1 METLII
7 LPVFLIPALGPL
19 TIAFFVTRWFGRKR
33 QYGYGFLAGLVTT
46 TVLLVAELLLL
57 LPSQLRCDFGLERC
71 GGDGGISFWGISYV
85 VLVLI
90 LTAFLLIVC
99 LWNWSL
105 AHGQTNQP

>member
-7 LPVFLIPALGPL
+7 LPFFLIPALGPL

-33 QYGYGFLAGLVTT
+33 QYGYGFLAGIVTT
-46 TVLLVAELLLL
+46 TVLLVAELLLF
-57 LPSQLRCDFGLERC
+57 PSRLRCDFGLEKC
-71 GGDGGISFWGISYV
+71 WGDFGPFYGISYV

-90 LTAFLLIVC
+90 LTAFLLIVL
-99 LWNWSL
+99 LWNWSR